1 MAPNF
6 NQTRGKKRPR
16 QEDVQD
22 ADAGASA
29 DNRKLIEDVRALKDM
44 FPTKSLVYL
53 REKRSGWESSLE
65 ALIDNLLNDSDNNPE
80 PKESTGNRTIVVS
93 DTEEENA
100 DEVAGPS
107 TSNGNNKAIEENFKT
122 LCELLP
128 DVSPAFL
135 KERAASIGGD
145 AGQLQQFLAN
155 SMSTPVRSRLP
166 TR

>member
-1 MAPNF
+1 M
-6 NQTRGKKRPR
+6 
-16 QEDVQD
+16 QD

-29 DNRKLIEDVRALKDM
+29 DTPKFTEDVRALRDM
-44 FPTKSLVYL
+44 FPSKSVVYL
-53 REKRSGWESSLE
+53 REKRSRWEGSLE
-65 ALIDNLLNDSDNNPE
+65 ALIDNLLFDSDNNPE
-80 PKESTGNRTIVVS
+80 QKESTGNGTIVVS
-93 DTEEENA
+93 DTEEDNA

-107 TSNGNNKAIEENFKT
+107 TSKENNKAIEENFKT

-145 AGQLQQFLAN
+145 ADQLQKFLAN